1 MVSYLLIITHKTLII
16 ETMDATFMDRHP
28 KLQDGLGMV
37 IFVVGV
43 VIGTLLLNTFVF
55 QTFNVEGASMET
67 TMYTGDRLIVNRLPV
82 TGSKLQNKNYI
93 PKRGQVIVFKNPNF
107 NASTGKDEYIV
118 KRVIAFAGERVTV
131 KNGTVTVYNT
141 ENPDGFNPDTSVN
154 KNEPGQP
161 TSGDVDTT
169 VPEGTIFV
177 MGDHRQGSYSCDFET
192 AWDRSPFMTS
202 LGQLAYEYFHSIKFA
217 RSNKNYFSSNS
228 LIRSNSRLSLNLI
241 LI

>member
-1 MVSYLLIITHKTLII
+1 
-16 ETMDATFMDRHP
+16 MDRHP

-93 PKRGQVIVFKNPNF
+93 
-107 NASTGKDEYIV
+107 
-118 KRVIAFAGERVTV
+118 
-131 KNGTVTVYNT
+131 TVYNT

-177 MGDHRQGSYSCDFET
+177 MGDHRQGSYSCDSRNCMGPIPLYDIVGPVSLRIF
-192 AWDRSPFMTS
+192 PF
-202 LGQLAYEYFHSIKFA
+202 
-217 RSNKNYFSSNS
+217 NK
-228 LIRSNSRLSLNLI
+228 IRSF
-241 LI
+241 

>member
-1 MVSYLLIITHKTLII
+1 MW
-16 ETMDATFMDRHP
+16 
-28 KLQDGLGMV
+28 
-37 IFVVGV
+37 
-43 VIGTLLLNTFVF
+43 
-55 QTFNVEGASMET
+55 
-67 TMYTGDRLIVNRLPV
+67 
-82 TGSKLQNKNYI
+82 
-93 PKRGQVIVFKNPNF
+93 FKNPNF
-107 NASTGKDEYIV
+107 QCIHSKDEYIV

-177 MGDHRQGSYSCDFET
+177 MGDHRQGSYSCDSRNCMGPIPLY
-192 AWDRSPFMTS
+192 DIVGPSS
-202 LGQLAYEYFHSIKFA
+202 VYEYSHSIKFA